1 MLITVLKYV
10 INERICSTL
19 HHHHHN
25 HNSVPNDDAP
35 PSPRPA
41 ALPTGKKAGGP
52 RVTGACRSM
61 NLVPIQFSKKD
72 CQKKLPPKKC
82 EKQKKQR
89 WVKQNLHAKNPIKK
103 KTNNMTSGWHRP
115 RHFMGNWLG
124 CPAVVMCRDPVSKSF
139 CANVAQWLLLRG
151 PRLWSISPNH
161 HNRLTYIWATATK
174 PQVTLNEI
182 LIDS

>member
-103 KTNNMTSGWHRP
+103 KQTTWLPGGIGRDTSWAIDSDVP
-115 RHFMGNWLG
+115 
-124 CPAVVMCRDPVSKSF
+124 
-139 CANVAQWLLLRG
+139 QW
-151 PRLWSISPNH
+151 WCV
-161 HNRLTYIWATATK
+161 
-174 PQVTLNEI
+174 VTLYPRVSVPTLRNGCCSEAQGCEASL
-182 LIDS
+182 LIITTV